1 MFNERQYVPILRWKR
16 GERGAL
22 KELADTDKQRV
33 TPLIE
38 LPPSLFT
45 LEYDAG
51 DQDLR
56 GVLIRATGDIRKTW
70 GTRPAFCDLGLMPPR
85 AEATG
90 GDHPVTL
97 VWEYA
102 RRQRLNLIPVTGLRR
117 SQRYQSAV
125 TRVIGQAGS
134 GVCIRLTSEQLDS
147 ATFRSD
153 LSGLMASCRVQPGT
167 VDLVIDRRAVN
178 DLSRPIGELLRRL
191 PTVSEW
197 RTLTVAGGSFPRDLS
212 GFAVGQHRHPRLEWR
227 MWTREVLDAEGVE
240 RRVTFADYTT
250 QHAVFA
256 EPPRQ
261 ANFSAS
267 IRYTS
272 TDYWVVMRG
281 EGVFNDD
288 SAGFAQW
295 PANAS
300 LLCER
305 QEFCG
310 PRFSA
315 GDSYIASHTVLGAST
330 GNAESWLR
338 AGVNHHITFVVRQIA
353 SLTG

>member
-1 MFNERQYVPILRWKR
+1 VFDERQYVPILRWKR

-22 KELADTDKQRV
+22 KDLVDADKQRI

-45 LEYDAG
+45 LDYDAG

-56 GVLIRATGDIRKTW
+56 GVLIRATGDIRKAW
-70 GTRPAFCDLGLMPPR
+70 GTRYVFCDVGLMPPR
-85 AEATG
+85 AEASG
-90 GDHPVTL
+90 GEHPVKL

-125 TRVIGQAGS
+125 MSVIRRHDS
-134 GVCIRLTSEQLDS
+134 GVCIRLTSEQMYS

-153 LSGLMASCRVQPGT
+153 LSQLLTTCGVEPDHVHLI
-167 VDLVIDRRAVN
+167 IDRRAVN
-178 DLSRPIGELLRRL
+178 ELSRPVRELLTRL
-191 PTVSEW
+191 PTVRAW

-212 GFAVGQHRHPRLEWR
+212 GFAVGQHRHPRHEWR
-227 MWTREVLDAEGVE
+227 MWTREVLDADGVE
-240 RRVTFADYTT
+240 RRVSFADYTT

-256 EPPRQ
+256 EPPRR

-300 LLCER
+300 LLCDRE
-305 QEFCG
+305 EFCG

-315 GDSYIASHTVLGAST
+315 GDSYISSHSVLGAST

-338 AGVNHHITFVVRQIA
+338 AGVNHHMAFVVRQIA
-353 SLTG
+353 NLTD